1 MIKFFLSNL
10 EWGKKRE
17 KRGKKKGKKKR
28 KKKKEKKKKNS
39 FLKGAWDKKGG
50 KSERTKTA
58 RIQRLSVNNE
68 RPIMRIQ
75 PTHMKTRGL
84 VAGQE
89 QLRSARATAMAM
101 SSSLAFLSAIRF
113 PGSCAENFFTLSLKH
128 TRREENIW
136 REEVFLSPTNFLPRK
151 SVH

>member
-1 MIKFFLSNL
+1 VR
-10 EWGKKRE
+10 GQKR
-17 KRGKKKGKKKR
+17 
-28 KKKKEKKKKNS
+28 
-39 FLKGAWDKKGG
+39 
-50 KSERTKTA
+50 A
-58 RIQRLSVNNE
+58 RVQRLSVNNE

-89 QLRSARATAMAM
+89 HLRSARAMAMAM

-113 PGSCAENFFTLSLKH
+113 PGSCAENFYTLSLSLSLKN

-151 SVH
+151 SVQ